1 VHAYPLPGNLRPLPI
16 ELRKRRAGIGYH
28 TTSVSRSPSPVPP
41 PRKAPVKIIRPPKE
55 PVASTSKLKQPA
67 AKATPQTSSQLKAK
81 TQKSVP
87 HKPTPLNLPTD
98 LPKQP
103 APTKLLPPPPTAASP
118 SPPSPFLPS
127 DLYISMMSGLAMAN
141 MPQTMQAAASTD
153 PMAAFQFAQ
162 MCFAPPSA
170 FPLPPFP
177 FVHPQPDPVAIQPRL
192 HAPNLPP
199 KPVSD
204 PTPKSNPKLTLPSVP
219 LSILR
224 EGSHKSTSTSAP
236 NPSITIERDPLVV
249 KQKQMARRNNI
260 GWIPVPGFPD
270 RGCFNLVPTPS
281 YLHWSSSGEVTKPDP
296 QRSLVME
303 DIPIVFRNT
312 SFVRTWSDRFSAVAV
327 HLNGGG
333 KALIEFPSREVAEEA
348 YDSPRLRDGLY
359 KKATHV
365 RVFWYRPQTEEG
377 VASSSASTTDVT
389 GEAEDVLTAVTAT
402 TAPEEPI
409 STNIKDPTPLVK
421 TPQLGQ
427 KVQSKGKGR
436 GSSLPHP
443 ERDVLDLD
451 LPARASTAPTS
462 TSRPESPFATMR
474 FATADREQRQRSGP
488 VDRTA
493 NESVEGSERTPSR
506 PPTSPSPSESPS
518 SRNVPFPCLRS
529 PSPEI
534 QQEPTP
540 TGSPP
545 SLRYPSSTP
554 PEMTNHNSST
564 FSSETSTRDN
574 PSPTSTS
581 GPPATGGASLEQQL
595 RMRLLMMK
603 QTRIANRSGE
613 RSSPASTPSTVVDP
627 EPETLFK
634 VPSPPPVSQT
644 PKGIVASESLELLAT
659 SFITDTLNAARGR
672 LPSEPEVFNTS
683 MNARLNKKRGSSD
696 AFGSSADIA
705 SKRQRLAQQIEESKR
720 IMGRWIAAKTKE
732 ERNRI
737 FALWEESNRFVS
749 LTCVDCA
756 LILPHDLF
764 PPLFLGPWNCSRN
777 PQLRPFSGH
786 VTRKSALLS
795 TATTRTSRW
804 TCLDRRSQ
812 CSPVEFVF
820 CHCCLIAFLLCFPSF
835 LIITCPCFAS
845 SFPIIICFFV
855 CYPSTFRLII
865 LAMVRPSPWRVPLC
879 QLPRYFYP

>member
-1 VHAYPLPGNLRPLPI
+1 M
-16 ELRKRRAGIGYH
+16 
-28 TTSVSRSPSPVPP
+28 SRSPSPVPP

-55 PVASTSKLKQPA
+55 PVASTSKLKQPV
-67 AKATPQTSSQLKAK
+67 AKATPQTSSQPKAK
-81 TQKSVP
+81 AHKSIP
-87 HKPTPLNLPTD
+87 QRPALLNSPTD
-98 LPKQP
+98 PPKQ
-103 APTKLLPPPPTAASP
+103 ATPTKLLLPPPTAASP
-118 SPPSPFLPS
+118 PPPSPFLPS

-170 FPLPPFP
+170 FPLPSFP
-177 FVHPQPDPVAIQPRL
+177 FAHPQPDPVVIQPRL

-204 PTPKSNPKLTLPSVP
+204 PAPKSNPKLTPALPSAPSPV
-219 LSILR
+219 LQ
-224 EGSHKSTSTSAP
+224 EGSHKSTPASTSAS
-236 NPSITIERDPLVV
+236 NPSSVTIETDPLVV
-249 KQKQMARRNNI
+249 KQKQMARRHNI

-281 YLHWSSSGEVTKPDP
+281 YFHWSSSGKVTKPDP
-296 QRSLVME
+296 RRSLVME
-303 DIPIVFRNT
+303 DLPIAFRNMT
-312 SFVRTWSDRFSAVAV
+312 FVRSWSDRFSAVAV

-365 RVFWYRPQTEEG
+365 RVFWYRPQAEG
-377 VASSSASTTDVT
+377 VASSSASTTSGGTDAT
-389 GEAEDVLTAVTAT
+389 GEAKGAPAIMTAT
-402 TAPEEPI
+402 TALEEPTP
-409 STNIKDPTPLVK
+409 TNINDPTPLVK
-421 TPQLGQ
+421 TSQLG
-427 KVQSKGKGR
+427 KKAQSKGKGR

-451 LPARASTAPTS
+451 LPVRSSTAPTS
-462 TSRPESPFATMR
+462 TSRPESPFATIR
-474 FATADREQRQRSGP
+474 FATVDREQRQRSGP
-488 VDRTA
+488 VDQSA
-493 NESVEGSERTPSR
+493 DESVEGSGRTPSR
-506 PPTSPSPSESPS
+506 PPTSPSPSVSSNSRTKALSPS
-518 SRNVPFPCLRS
+518 LRS
-529 PSPEI
+529 LSPEI

-545 SLRYPSSTP
+545 SLRCPSSTP
-554 PEMTNHNSST
+554 EMTNCNGSTLSS
-564 FSSETSTRDN
+564 SDETSTRDN
-574 PSPTSTS
+574 LSPTSTS
-581 GPPATGGASLEQQL
+581 GPIVTGGASLEQQL
-595 RMRLLMMK
+595 RMRLLVMK
-603 QTRIANRSGE
+603 RTRIANRSSE
-613 RSSPASTPSTVVDP
+613 RSSPASTPSMEVDP
-627 EPETLFK
+627 EPGTLFK

-644 PKGIVASESLELLAT
+644 PKGILASESLELLAT
-659 SFITDTLNAARGR
+659 SFITNTLNAAQG
-672 LPSEPEVFNTS
+672 LPSKPEAFDTA

-764 PPLFLGPWNCSRN
+764 PPLFLGPWNCFRN
-777 PQLRPFSGH
+777 PQLHPFSGH
-786 VTRKSALLS
+786 VTRKGALLS
-795 TATTRTSRW
+795 TATMRTSRW
-804 TCLDRRSQ
+804 TCLDRRPQ
-812 CSPVEFVF
+812 CFSVEFVF
-820 CHCCLIAFLLCFPSF
+820 VPSLGCAMFAPSLLSHCISTLFPQLSYHHLPFFRIIVPHHNLL
-835 LIITCPCFAS
+835 
-845 SFPIIICFFV
+845 FFV
-855 CYPSTFRLII
+855 LSC
-865 LAMVRPSPWRVPLC
+865 
-879 QLPRYFYP
+879 